1 MKRQQVRT
9 KIPSKLDVS
18 VANKT
23 GELATVEN
31 DIGIVLSDKPYVIVV
46 LTNDVSNYRE
56 VRVGIGSLSKRSKK
70 IKKRKKYEKT

>member
-1 MKRQQVRT
+1 MERQQVRT

-46 LTNDVSNYRE
+46 LTNDV
-56 VRVGIGSLSKRSKK
+56 
-70 IKKRKKYEKT
+70 